1 MSENVIQ
8 PDPKYQR
15 GCIYKLQCLD
25 PDVKEIYV
33 GSTVNLPRRVQ
44 YHRLTLCDPRRS
56 GARVYQFIREHGGMD
71 NWCGVLVEEFPCWS
85 RAQLE
90 RRENYW
96 FNKLNPTL
104 NMNVP
109 GLLYSL
115 GGDLNALARIR
126 YAQRKKNNPE
136 CLREYL
142 ARKSARHRAKY
153 PEEVKARKAL
163 PYLCE
168 CGAVCQNSNVGKHRR
183 TQKHR
188 DYLQA
193 TYGHVSS
200 QSASAGVG
208 GDHCEDGAQV
218 AA

>member
-1 MSENVIQ
+1 
-8 PDPKYQR
+8 
-15 GCIYKLQCLD
+15 
-25 PDVKEIYV
+25 
-33 GSTVNLPRRVQ
+33 
-44 YHRLTLCDPRRS
+44 
-56 GARVYQFIREHGGMD
+56 
-71 NWCGVLVEEFPCWS
+71 
-85 RAQLE
+85 
-90 RRENYW
+90 
-96 FNKLNPTL
+96 
-104 NMNVP
+104 MNVP